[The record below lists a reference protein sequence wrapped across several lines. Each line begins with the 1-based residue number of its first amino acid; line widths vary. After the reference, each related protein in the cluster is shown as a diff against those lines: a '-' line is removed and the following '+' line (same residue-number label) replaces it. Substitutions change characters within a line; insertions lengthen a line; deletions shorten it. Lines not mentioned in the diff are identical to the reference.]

1 MVIEEVEK
9 SGRRKKVQGKKQRG
23 EKGGNVGVFI
33 GKKRVPT

>member
-9 SGRRKKVQGKKQRG
+9 SGRRK
-23 EKGGNVGVFI
+23 KGGNVGVFI